1 MAVKQNKKAKSFDKD
16 FDDAPIVQ
24 ENKLILEQ
32 GREQEQKQNVPYP
45 AGSSEEQPAET
56 SKAENQPA
64 AEQRVAPAVDMKPMK
79 STKTVKLILP
89 MEYYFKLVQIKAC
102 TDKSLQDL
110 AAQAVMDFVDHF
122 GKEQVNE
129 KSDLLVN

>member
-32 GREQEQKQNVPYP
+32 GREQEQNVPSP
-45 AGSSEEQPAET
+45 VGSSKEQVSET
-56 SKAENQPA
+56 SKTEIQPA
-64 AEQRVAPAVDMKPMK
+64 AEQRIAPAVDMKPMK
-79 STKTVKLILP
+79 STKTVQLILP

-110 AAQAVMDFVDHF
+110 AAQAVMDFVDNF
-122 GKEQVNE
+122 GKE
-129 KSDLLVN
+129 

>member
-1 MAVKQNKKAKSFDKD
+1 MAVKQNKKAKSFDRD
-16 FDDAPIVQ
+16 FDEAPIVQ

-32 GREQEQKQNVPYP
+32 GREQEQEQSVPSP
-45 AGSSEEQPAET
+45 VGSSEEQVSET
-56 SKAENQPA
+56 SETDVHPA
-64 AEQRVAPAVDMKPMK
+64 AEQSVTPAANIKPMK

-110 AAQAVMDFVDHF
+110 AAQAVMDFVDNF
-122 GKEQVNE
+122 GKE
-129 KSDLLVN
+129 

>member
-1 MAVKQNKKAKSFDKD
+1 MAVKQNKKAKSFDRD
-16 FDDAPIVQ
+16 FDEAPIVQ
-24 ENKLILEQ
+24 ENKLILAQ
-32 GREQEQKQNVPYP
+32 GREQEQEQSVPSP
-45 AGSSEEQPAET
+45 VGSSEEQVSET
-56 SKAENQPA
+56 SETDVHPA
-64 AEQRVAPAVDMKPMK
+64 AEQSVTPAVDIKPMK

-122 GKEQVNE
+122 GKE
-129 KSDLLVN
+129 

>member
-1 MAVKQNKKAKSFDKD
+1 MAVKQNKKAKSFDRD
-16 FDDAPIVQ
+16 FDEAPIVQ

-32 GREQEQKQNVPYP
+32 GRDQEQEQSVPSP
-45 AGSSEEQPAET
+45 VGSSEEQVSET
-56 SKAENQPA
+56 SETDVHPA
-64 AEQRVAPAVDMKPMK
+64 AEQSVTPAANIKPMK

-122 GKEQVNE
+122 GKE
-129 KSDLLVN
+129 

>member
-32 GREQEQKQNVPYP
+32 GREQEQEQSVPSP
-45 AGSSEEQPAET
+45 AGSNEEQTAET
-56 SKAENQPA
+56 TKVETLPA
-64 AEQRVAPAVDMKPMK
+64 AEQRVAPAANIKPMK

-89 MEYYFKLVQIKAC
+89 MEYYFSLSRIKEC
-102 TDKSLQDL
+102 TGKSLQDL

-122 GKEQVNE
+122 GKE
-129 KSDLLVN
+129 

>member
-1 MAVKQNKKAKSFDKD
+1 MAVKQNKKAKSFDRD

-32 GREQEQKQNVPYP
+32 GREQEQEQSVPSP
-45 AGSSEEQPAET
+45 VGSSEEQVSET
-56 SKAENQPA
+56 SETDVHPA
-64 AEQRVAPAVDMKPMK
+64 AGQSVTPSANIKPMK

-122 GKEQVNE
+122 GKE
-129 KSDLLVN
+129 

>member
-32 GREQEQKQNVPYP
+32 GRELEQEQNVPSP
-45 AGSSEEQPAET
+45 SGSSEEQTAET
-56 SKAENQPA
+56 TKAETQPA
-64 AEQRVAPAVDMKPMK
+64 AEQRIAPAVDIKPMK

-89 MEYYFKLVQIKAC
+89 MEYYFSLSRIKEC
-102 TDKSLQDL
+102 TGKSLQDL

-122 GKEQVNE
+122 GKE
-129 KSDLLVN
+129 

>member
-32 GREQEQKQNVPYP
+32 GREQEQEQSVPSSG
-45 AGSSEEQPAET
+45 GSNLEQTVEITKAET
-56 SKAENQPA
+56 QPA
-64 AEQRVAPAVDMKPMK
+64 AEQRIAPAVDIKLMK

-89 MEYYFKLVQIKAC
+89 MEYYLKLVQIKAC

-110 AAQAVMDFVDHF
+110 AAQAVMDFVDNF
-122 GKEQVNE
+122 GKE
-129 KSDLLVN
+129 

>member
-1 MAVKQNKKAKSFDKD
+1 MAVKQNKKAKSFDRD

-32 GREQEQKQNVPYP
+32 GREQEQEQSVPSP
-45 AGSSEEQPAET
+45 GVSSEEQVSET
-56 SKAENQPA
+56 SKTDVHPA
-64 AEQRVAPAVDMKPMK
+64 VVQRVTPDANIKPMK

-122 GKEQVNE
+122 GKE
-129 KSDLLVN
+129 

>member
-1 MAVKQNKKAKSFDKD
+1 MAVKQDRKAKSFDDD
-16 FDDAPIVQ
+16 FENTPIVQ

-32 GREQEQKQNVPYP
+32 GREQEQEQNVPSP
-45 AGSSEEQPAET
+45 MGSSEEQPAVT
-56 SKAENQPA
+56 SKTENQPA
-64 AEQRVAPAVDMKPMK
+64 AEQRVVPAVDMKPMK

-110 AAQAVMDFVDHF
+110 AAQAVMDFVDNF
-122 GKEQVNE
+122 GKEKVNE

>member
-1 MAVKQNKKAKSFDKD
+1 MINDLKLAVMAVKQNKKAKSFDRD
-16 FDDAPIVQ
+16 FDEAPIVQ

-32 GREQEQKQNVPYP
+32 GREQEQEQSVPSP
-45 AGSSEEQPAET
+45 VGSSEEQVSET
-56 SKAENQPA
+56 SETDVHPA
-64 AEQRVAPAVDMKPMK
+64 AEQSVTPSANIKPMK

-110 AAQAVMDFVDHF
+110 AAQAVMDFVDNF
-122 GKEQVNE
+122 GKE
-129 KSDLLVN
+129 

>member
-1 MAVKQNKKAKSFDKD
+1 MINDLKLAVMAVKQNKKAKSFDRD

-32 GREQEQKQNVPYP
+32 GREQEQEQSVPSP
-45 AGSSEEQPAET
+45 VGSSEEQVSET
-56 SKAENQPA
+56 SETDVHPA
-64 AEQRVAPAVDMKPMK
+64 AEQSVTPSANIKPMK

-122 GKEQVNE
+122 GKE
-129 KSDLLVN
+129 

>member
-1 MAVKQNKKAKSFDKD
+1 MAVKQNKKAKSFDRD

-32 GREQEQKQNVPYP
+32 GREQEQEQSVPSP
-45 AGSSEEQPAET
+45 VGSSEEQVSET
-56 SKAENQPA
+56 SETDVHPA
-64 AEQRVAPAVDMKPMK
+64 AEQSVTPSANIKPMK

-110 AAQAVMDFVDHF
+110 AAQAVMDFVDNF
-122 GKEQVNE
+122 GKE
-129 KSDLLVN
+129 

>member
-1 MAVKQNKKAKSFDKD
+1 MAVKQNKKAKSFDRD
-16 FDDAPIVQ
+16 FDEAPIVQ

-32 GREQEQKQNVPYP
+32 GREQEHEQSVPSP
-45 AGSSEEQPAET
+45 VGSSDKQTAET
-56 SKAENQPA
+56 SNTEIQPVE
-64 AEQRVAPAVDMKPMK
+64 EQRVAPIVDIKPMK

-89 MEYYFKLVQIKAC
+89 MEYYFKLVQIKTC

-122 GKEQVNE
+122 GKE
-129 KSDLLVN
+129 

>member
-1 MAVKQNKKAKSFDKD
+1 MAVKQNKKAKSFDRD
-16 FDDAPIVQ
+16 FDEAPIVQ

-32 GREQEQKQNVPYP
+32 GREQEQEQSVPSP
-45 AGSSEEQPAET
+45 AVSSDEQTAEA
-56 SKAENQPA
+56 SKTEIQSA
-64 AEQRVAPAVDMKPMK
+64 AEQRVAPIVDIKPMK

-122 GKEQVNE
+122 GKE
-129 KSDLLVN
+129 

>member
-32 GREQEQKQNVPYP
+32 GREQEQEQNVPSP
-45 AGSSEEQPAET
+45 VGSSAE
-56 SKAENQPA
+56 QPA
-64 AEQRVAPAVDMKPMK
+64 AEQHVAPAVDMKPMK

-122 GKEQVNE
+122 GKE
-129 KSDLLVN
+129 

>member
-1 MAVKQNKKAKSFDKD
+1 MAVKQNKKAKSFDRD

-32 GREQEQKQNVPYP
+32 GREQEQEQSVPSP
-45 AGSSEEQPAET
+45 VGSSEEQVSET
-56 SKAENQPA
+56 SETDVHPA
-64 AEQRVAPAVDMKPMK
+64 AEQSVTPSANIKPMK

-122 GKEQVNE
+122 GKE
-129 KSDLLVN
+129 

>member
-32 GREQEQKQNVPYP
+32 GREQEQEQSVPSSGGSNLKQT
-45 AGSSEEQPAET
+45 AET
-56 SKAENQPA
+56 TKAETQSA
-64 AEQRVAPAVDMKPMK
+64 AEQRIAPAVDIKPMK

-122 GKEQVNE
+122 GKE
-129 KSDLLVN
+129 

>member
-1 MAVKQNKKAKSFDKD
+1 MALKQNKKAKSFDRD
-16 FDDAPIVQ
+16 FDEAPIVDK
-24 ENKLILEQ
+24 NKLILEQ
-32 GREQEQKQNVPYP
+32 GREQEQEQSIPSPGV
-45 AGSSEEQPAET
+45 SSEEQTAET
-56 SKAENQPA
+56 SKTEIQPE
-64 AEQRVAPAVDMKPMK
+64 AEQRVAPIVDIKPMK

-122 GKEQVNE
+122 GKE
-129 KSDLLVN
+129 

>member
-1 MAVKQNKKAKSFDKD
+1 MAVKQNKKAKSFDRD
-16 FDDAPIVQ
+16 FDEAPIVQ

-32 GREQEQKQNVPYP
+32 GREQEQEQSVPSP
-45 AGSSEEQPAET
+45 AGSSDEQTAET
-56 SKAENQPA
+56 SETEIQPA
-64 AEQRVAPAVDMKPMK
+64 AEQRVTPIVDIKPMK

-122 GKEQVNE
+122 GKE
-129 KSDLLVN
+129 

>member
-1 MAVKQNKKAKSFDKD
+1 MAVKQNKKAKSFDRD
-16 FDDAPIVQ
+16 FDEAPIVQ

-32 GREQEQKQNVPYP
+32 GREQEQEQSVPSP
-45 AGSSEEQPAET
+45 AGSSEEQTAEI
-56 SKAENQPA
+56 SKTEIQPA
-64 AEQRVAPAVDMKPMK
+64 AEQHVAPIVDIKPMK

-122 GKEQVNE
+122 WKE
-129 KSDLLVN
+129 

>member
-1 MAVKQNKKAKSFDKD
+1 MAVKQNKKAKSFDRD
-16 FDDAPIVQ
+16 FDEAPIVQ

-32 GREQEQKQNVPYP
+32 GREQEQEQSVPSP
-45 AGSSEEQPAET
+45 AGSSEGQVSETAKTEIQP
-56 SKAENQPA
+56 S
-64 AEQRVAPAVDMKPMK
+64 AEQRVAPIVDIKPMK

-110 AAQAVMDFVDHF
+110 AAQAVMDFVDNF
-122 GKEQVNE
+122 GKE
-129 KSDLLVN
+129 

>member
-1 MAVKQNKKAKSFDKD
+1 MAVKQNKKAKSFDRD
-16 FDDAPIVQ
+16 FDEAPIVQ

-32 GREQEQKQNVPYP
+32 GREQEQEQSVPSP
-45 AGSSEEQPAET
+45 AGSSEEQVSET
-56 SKAENQPA
+56 SNTEIQPS
-64 AEQRVAPAVDMKPMK
+64 AEQRVAPIVDIKQMK

-110 AAQAVMDFVDHF
+110 AAQAVMDFVDNF
-122 GKEQVNE
+122 VYLGEVPK
-129 KSDLLVN
+129 

>member
-1 MAVKQNKKAKSFDKD
+1 MINDLKLAVMAVKQNKKAKSFDRD

-32 GREQEQKQNVPYP
+32 GREQEQEQSVPSP
-45 AGSSEEQPAET
+45 VGSSEEQVSET
-56 SKAENQPA
+56 SETDVHPA
-64 AEQRVAPAVDMKPMK
+64 AEQSVTPSANIKPMK

-110 AAQAVMDFVDHF
+110 AAQAVMDFVDNF
-122 GKEQVNE
+122 GKE
-129 KSDLLVN
+129 

>member
-32 GREQEQKQNVPYP
+32 GREQEQEQSVPSSG
-45 AGSSEEQPAET
+45 GSNLEQTAET
-56 SKAENQPA
+56 TKAETQLA
-64 AEQRVAPAVDMKPMK
+64 AEQRIAPAVDIKPMK

-110 AAQAVMDFVDHF
+110 AAQAVMDFVDNF
-122 GKEQVNE
+122 GKE
-129 KSDLLVN
+129 

>member
-32 GREQEQKQNVPYP
+32 GREQEQNVPYP
-45 AGSSEEQPAET
+45 AGSSEEQQAET

-64 AEQRVAPAVDMKPMK
+64 AEQRVAPAVDIKPMK

-122 GKEQVNE
+122 GNE
-129 KSDLLVN
+129 

>member
-1 MAVKQNKKAKSFDKD
+1 MAVKQNKKAKSFDRD

-32 GREQEQKQNVPYP
+32 GREQEQEQSVPSP
-45 AGSSEEQPAET
+45 AGSSDEQTAET
-56 SKAENQPA
+56 SETEIQPA
-64 AEQRVAPAVDMKPMK
+64 AEQRVNPPSNIKPMK

-122 GKEQVNE
+122 GKE
-129 KSDLLVN
+129 

>member
-1 MAVKQNKKAKSFDKD
+1 MAVKQNKKAKSFDRD

-32 GREQEQKQNVPYP
+32 GREQEQEQSVPSP
-45 AGSSEEQPAET
+45 AGSSDEQTAEISKTEIQPAE
-56 SKAENQPA
+56 
-64 AEQRVAPAVDMKPMK
+64 EQRVTPVANIKPMK

-122 GKEQVNE
+122 GKE
-129 KSDLLVN
+129 

>member
-1 MAVKQNKKAKSFDKD
+1 MAVKQNKKAKSFDRD
-16 FDDAPIVQ
+16 FDEAPIVQ

-32 GREQEQKQNVPYP
+32 GREQEQEQSVSSS
-45 AGSSEEQPAET
+45 AGSSDEQTSET
-56 SKAENQPA
+56 SKTEIQPA
-64 AEQRVAPAVDMKPMK
+64 AEQRIAPAVDMKPIK

-122 GKEQVNE
+122 GKE
-129 KSDLLVN
+129 

>member
-1 MAVKQNKKAKSFDKD
+1 MAVKQNKKAKSFDRD
-16 FDDAPIVQ
+16 FDEAPIVQ

-32 GREQEQKQNVPYP
+32 GREQEQEQSVPSP
-45 AGSSEEQPAET
+45 AGSSDEQIAET
-56 SKAENQPA
+56 SKTEIQPA
-64 AEQRVAPAVDMKPMK
+64 EEQRVDPIVDIKPMK

-122 GKEQVNE
+122 GKE
-129 KSDLLVN
+129 

>member
-1 MAVKQNKKAKSFDKD
+1 MAVKQNKKAKSFDRD

-32 GREQEQKQNVPYP
+32 GREQEHEQSVPSP
-45 AGSSEEQPAET
+45 AASSEEQTAET
-56 SKAENQPA
+56 SKTEIQPA
-64 AEQRVAPAVDMKPMK
+64 EEQRVAPIVDIKPMK

-110 AAQAVMDFVDHF
+110 AAQAVIDFVDHF
-122 GKEQVNE
+122 GKE
-129 KSDLLVN
+129 